1 MVQNTHNNH
10 RLQSID
16 TMFSRIK
23 RTIISNA
30 PSCPCLLRARFL
42 SVQASVRDTTNTQ
55 PQSDKTGVSDTLF
68 NINTKLNAHHSSHVL
83 QCLIFFL
90 RIWPAQTRA
99 PRRWGPPVARVS
111 TSTCAPGS
119 RFEPVMRC
127 ALRSS
132 ASTTPQP
139 RWFSP
144 GSTLH
149 AHVPMR
155 INGDLLD
162 QDLLAAFAGQMRAS
176 VSASLSGDLPDHSW
190 WQATPGVTRGGL
202 GPSHGAWGRASRLRC
217 QPHHMSPLVSTM
229 VDHFSL
235 AFGTPSQPIMAEYDA
250 HTDAALARRVST
262 LSTNATHLLLG
273 QLDEALAERELLW
286 HNWGRRAGPALS
298 TSQARSAHHS

>member
-68 NINTKLNAHHSSHVL
+68 NINTKLHAHHSSHVL
-83 QCLIFFL
+83 QCLIFFFEDL
-90 RIWPAQTRA
+90 ASPNSGTTALGSA
-99 PRRWGPPVARVS
+99 
-111 TSTCAPGS
+111 CGS
-119 RFEPVMRC
+119 REHINVRAWESVRACDEMRTAVVSVDHAPTEMVLTRQYAPC
-127 ALRSS
+127 SCTNAHQRGSS
-132 ASTTPQP
+132 RP
-139 RWFSP
+139 R
-144 GSTLH
+144 
-149 AHVPMR
+149 
-155 INGDLLD
+155 
-162 QDLLAAFAGQMRAS
+162 LARCLCWADAS